1 MARATSRLFEN
12 HKQIFL
18 RVLNGEQTLR
28 ARAITAYERKTREF
42 GCRSELFSY
51 FSGITPREESTFTCR
66 PPAIKLQT
74 HRPDITLV
82 FYFENL
88 RLCRIQV
95 HSGGVFSNFCPE
107 IEPICFATRN
117 SQSRCSVN
125 PSIVGTPKGEDV
137 VSARLHGCTEW
148 LADLIASALP
158 THPHVHIAVE

>member
-28 ARAITAYERKTREF
+28 ARAIAAYERKTREF

-66 PPAIKLQT
+66 PPAIKLKT

-88 RLCRIQV
+88 RLCRSRFIQGEY
-95 HSGGVFSNFCPE
+95 SQ
-107 IEPICFATRN
+107 IFA
-117 SQSRCSVN
+117 
-125 PSIVGTPKGEDV
+125 PKLN
-137 VSARLHGCTEW
+137 R
-148 LADLIASALP
+148 SALLP
-158 THPHVHIAVE
+158 GTANLAVP